1 MLAVNLTGAFLCAR
15 EAARGPIDAGAPGV
29 IVNVSS
35 VHELIPW
42 PRFSHYCAS
51 KGGMKL
57 FVQTIARELAPRGI
71 RVVQVPPG
79 AILTPMNQ
87 ELIDDPS
94 KRREVEDEV
103 PWGRLGTAEEVA
115 AAIAWL
121 AGAGGRV
128 RHRFDPVRGRRD
140 DALSALR
147 LTARLSRRQA
157 ANHATARVRG
167 AQVESPEGHARR
179 PAQTPCRTCQSPG
192 SGERRDLGPST
203 ARPPP
208 RLASTTSRSS
218 SRGPALRP
226 GPRGTSRCPS
236 SPSSTGPLRFASHA
250 FSGMGAIIGAR
261 ASGTQESPCVPERL
275 PRRLTDR
282 SVRRSSG
289 FESRPANSIGTSRNR
304 SAERFLAFRDGPRRL
319 LAWEAAAEG
328 TQ

>member
-1 MLAVNLTGAFLCAR
+1 MLVNTAGVQRPYALVEMSLEEWERVLAVNLTGAFLCAR

-71 RVVQVPPG
+71 RVVQVAPG

-121 AGAGGRV
+121 AGPEAEYVIGSTLLDGGMTLYP
-128 RHRFDPVRGRRD
+128 RFVWRRG
-140 DALSALR
+140 
-147 LTARLSRRQA
+147 
-157 ANHATARVRG
+157 
-167 AQVESPEGHARR
+167 SPAARR
-179 PAQTPCRTCQSPG
+179 RTM
-192 SGERRDLGPST
+192 RR
-203 ARPPP
+203 R
-208 RLASTTSRSS
+208 
-218 SRGPALRP
+218 
-226 GPRGTSRCPS
+226 
-236 SPSSTGPLRFASHA
+236 
-250 FSGMGAIIGAR
+250 
-261 ASGTQESPCVPERL
+261 
-275 PRRLTDR
+275 
-282 SVRRSSG
+282 G
-289 FESRPANSIGTSRNR
+289 FEAPK
-304 SAERFLAFRDGPRRL
+304 
-319 LAWEAAAEG
+319 
-328 TQ
+328 